1 MAYRRQKSRSAMS
14 LALEQKMN
22 VMNAVM
28 LRDMRTRFFNHG
40 LGFLVQSFW
49 PLTHIFVLIVI
60 YNLAGRTA
68 AYGDSVTLFFA
79 TALLPTMS
87 FMYISRF
94 MCLSLILN
102 RQMLSF
108 PAVKIVDIMFARAFL
123 EIMAAFLTLFLTIVI
138 LLILGDDPFPADP
151 IQAVLAY
158 LSSLLL
164 GVGIGSLA
172 GVIVMFFELFA
183 TIYALFMVVVYV
195 TSGIVFVA
203 PLMPKVIGDVLSWS
217 PVFGCVEWMRSAYYP
232 SYPDQFV
239 NKYYIVGIGVGS
251 ACLGLLLER
260 VFRRQIMEG

>member
-1 MAYRRQKSRSAMS
+1 MAYRRQRKRSAMS

-49 PLTHIFVLIVI
+49 PLAHIFMLIVI

-138 LLILGDDPFPADP
+138 LLILGDNPFPADP

-158 LSSLLL
+158 LTSLLL
-164 GVGIGSLA
+164 GVG
-172 GVIVMFFELFA
+172 
-183 TIYALFMVVVYV
+183 
-195 TSGIVFVA
+195 
-203 PLMPKVIGDVLSWS
+203 
-217 PVFGCVEWMRSAYYP
+217 RRHR
-232 SYPDQFV
+232 Q
-239 NKYYIVGIGVGS
+239 
-251 ACLGLLLER
+251 LGR
-260 VFRRQIMEG
+260 RDRDVFRTVCDYLRVAYGCCLCDIGHSFRCSPYAEGNR